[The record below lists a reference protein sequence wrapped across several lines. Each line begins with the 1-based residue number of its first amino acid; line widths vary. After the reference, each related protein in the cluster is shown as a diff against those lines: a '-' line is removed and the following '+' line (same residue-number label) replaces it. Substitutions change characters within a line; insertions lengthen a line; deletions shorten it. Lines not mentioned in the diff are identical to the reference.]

1 MLKINETYHFSDEDL
16 IERYQN
22 SHDLHY
28 LGELYTRYSL
38 IVYGLCYKYLQND
51 DDAQDATMSIFEKLI
66 KDLKKHK
73 VVSFRP
79 WLHTVAKNYCMMEF
93 RKANSTQA
101 KQLDLKKNSVLNV
114 ESNDFEHLKDI
125 KEKDEVLLLLN
136 EGLEMLK
143 DEQKRCVKLFY
154 LDDKSYKE
162 IAEETGLSLNDV
174 KSNIQNGKRNLRLM
188 IEKGNGKK

>member
-1 MLKINETYHFSDEDL
+1 
-16 IERYQN
+16 
-22 SHDLHY
+22 
-28 LGELYTRYSL
+28 
-38 IVYGLCYKYLQND
+38 
-51 DDAQDATMSIFEKLI
+51 
-66 KDLKKHK
+66 
-73 VVSFRP
+73 
-79 WLHTVAKNYCMMEF
+79 
-93 RKANSTQA
+93 
-101 KQLDLKKNSVLNV
+101 V